1 MSFKNLEDISK
12 KAVLSGTNVFEVV
25 LEDDISERGV
35 TREESLSKMNDM
47 WQAMKNSYLHHEA
60 ELKSA
65 SDLLAETVPN

>member
-35 TREESLSKMNDM
+35 TRE
-47 WQAMKNSYLHHEA
+47 
-60 ELKSA
+60 
-65 SDLLAETVPN
+65 